1 MKLLFVHGGSRI
13 KKDQNGKLYVD
24 GNLNNQ
30 IFQRYLNYCDE
41 LTFFIREEEKIYQD
55 DFAKQKFNPI
65 MDDPRFKI
73 LTTVDLMT
81 PKTRA
86 LNPAIRARIK
96 RDLRKAIADADKV
109 IVRDS
114 GNFYTINASRIA
126 KKMHKPLLVEVAS
139 DIYDSYWFH
148 GTKLGKIVAKYYDGQ
163 AKKIIRHADYA
174 AYVTEKFLQSRYP
187 SNGKCLACSD
197 VEIPNPDKKILSE
210 RLAKI
215 EQSKDEIVLGT
226 IGFVHIRWKGQQDV
240 IKAMKN
246 LKEKGYKFKYQL
258 VGIGDN
264 SYLKNLARDLN
275 LEKEVEFIGGLP
287 HDEVIKWL
295 KNIDI
300 YIQPSYTEGVCRAL
314 VEAMSMACPTITS
327 DGGGNI
333 ELCNPGFVFPR
344 GNIQQIEKTLVKM
357 DKAMREKYAQVN
369 FERSANYAKNIL
381 DEKRDQFYYQF
392 RDGK

>member
-41 LTFFIREEEKIYQD
+41 LTFFIREEEQIYD
-55 DFAKQKFNPI
+55 VEFAKKKFNSI
-65 MDDPRFKI
+65 MEDPRFKI

-86 LNPAIRARIK
+86 LNPLVRAKIR
-96 RDLRKAIADADKV
+96 RDLKRAIAAADKV
-109 IVRDS
+109 IVRDP

-126 KKMHKPLLVEVAS
+126 KKMNKPLLVEVAS
-139 DIYDSYWFH
+139 DIYDSYWYH
-148 GTKLGKIVAKYYDGQ
+148 GTKLGKIVAKHYDNQ
-163 AKKIIRHADYA
+163 ARKIIKNADYA

-197 VEIPNPDKKILSE
+197 VEIPEPNQKILLD
-210 RLAKI
+210 RLEKI
-215 EQSKDEIVLGT
+215 NQNKDKIVLGT

-240 IKAMKN
+240 IRAMKK
-246 LKEKGYKFKYQL
+246 LKDKGYKIKYQL

-264 SYLKNLARDLN
+264 SYLKNLAAELG
-275 LEKEVEFIGGLP
+275 LENEVEFIGGLP
-287 HDEVIKWL
+287 HDDVIEWL

-333 ELCNPGFVFPR
+333 ELCNPGFVFPH
-344 GNIQQIEKTLVKM
+344 GDLQQIEEVITKM
-357 DKAMREKYAQVN
+357 TQEERRKYAKIN
-369 FERSANYAKNIL
+369 FERSAKYSKNLL
-381 DEKRDQFYYQF
+381 DQKRNQFYYQF
-392 RDGK
+392 RDDK

>member
-30 IFQRYLNYCDE
+30 IFQRYLNYCDD
-41 LTFFIREEEKIYQD
+41 LTFFIREEEKNYD
-55 DFAKQKFNPI
+55 VEFAKKKFNSI
-65 MDDPRFKI
+65 MEDPRFKI
-73 LTTVDLMT
+73 LTTIDLMT

-86 LNPAIRARIK
+86 LNPLVRAKIR
-96 RDLRKAIADADKV
+96 RDLKRAIAAADKV
-109 IVRDS
+109 IVRDP

-126 KKMHKPLLVEVAS
+126 KKMNKPLLVEVAS
-139 DIYDSYWFH
+139 DIYDSYWYH
-148 GTKLGKIVAKYYDGQ
+148 GTKLGKMVAKHYDNQ
-163 AKKIIRHADYA
+163 ARKIIKNADYT

-197 VEIPNPDKKILSE
+197 VEIPKPNQKILLD
-210 RLAKI
+210 RLEKI
-215 EQSKDEIVLGT
+215 NQNKDENVLGT

-240 IKAMKN
+240 IRAMKK
-246 LKEKGYKFKYQL
+246 LKDKGYKIKYQL

-264 SYLKNLARDLN
+264 SYLKNLAAELG
-275 LEKEVEFIGGLP
+275 LENEVEFIGGLP
-287 HDEVIKWL
+287 HDDVIEWL

-333 ELCNPGFVFPR
+333 ELCNPGFVFHR
-344 GNIQQIEKTLVKM
+344 GNLQQIEEVITKM
-357 DKAMREKYAQVN
+357 TQEERRKYAKIN
-369 FERSANYAKNIL
+369 FERSAKYSKNLL
-381 DEKRDQFYYQF
+381 DQKRDQFYYQF
-392 RDGK
+392 RDDK